1 VIAFK
6 RMAGIPTFG
15 NYGMNGKKEAACTG
29 YYGNSVE
36 GELMYWLEILCHLA
50 THWIS
55 LIPRIKL

>member
-1 VIAFK
+1 
-6 RMAGIPTFG
+6 MAGVPTFG
-15 NYGMNGKKEAACTG
+15 NYGMIGKKEAACTG

-36 GELMYWLEILCHLA
+36 ELMYWLEKLCHLA